1 MTNVANQ
8 PIKPRLRADVR
19 LDRHADTH
27 HHGLGTLAHDLDQV
41 EPITFGGKPA
51 GDVGRRRRG
60 IVFAADIRATD
71 RLVDDVVS
79 KIEAALEGRLS
90 DEDLSS
96 IIEFLQDTS
105 ALSPDQILRLRIPM
119 MKFEGLLLAV
129 RAMGGVSATPTP
141 D

>member
-1 MTNVANQ
+1 MPTQ
-8 PIKPRLRADVR
+8 PIKPRPRADVR
-19 LDRHADTH
+19 R
-27 HHGLGTLAHDLDQV
+27 HGLGTLAHDIDPV
-41 EPITFGGKPA
+41 EAITCGGEQSGLVA
-51 GDVGRRRRG
+51 RRPRE
-60 IVFAADIRATD
+60 IVLTADIRATD
-71 RLVDDVVS
+71 GLVDDVVS

-90 DEDLSS
+90 DDDLSS
-96 IIEFLQDTS
+96 IIECLQDTS

>member
-1 MTNVANQ
+1 MANQ
-8 PIKPRLRADVR
+8 PFKPRPRADVR
-19 LDRHADTH
+19 RQ
-27 HHGLGTLAHDLDQV
+27 GLATLAHDIDPV
-41 EPITFGGKPA
+41 EATCGGEQSGLVA
-51 GDVGRRRRG
+51 RRPRE
-60 IVFAADIRATD
+60 IVLTADIRATD
-71 RLVDDVVS
+71 GLVDDVVS

-90 DEDLSS
+90 DDDLSS
-96 IIEFLQDTS
+96 IIECLQDTS